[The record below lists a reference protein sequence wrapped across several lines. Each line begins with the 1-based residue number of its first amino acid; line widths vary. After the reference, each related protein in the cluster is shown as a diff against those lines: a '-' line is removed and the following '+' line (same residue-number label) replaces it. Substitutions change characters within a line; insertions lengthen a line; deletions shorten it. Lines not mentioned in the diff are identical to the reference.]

1 MLQFAIHC
9 VKLRPSQGVLAG
21 CSFGQ
26 SIGGRVRDNEDLLEK
41 GFQLA
46 YFILPSRSL
55 AIRILTGALN
65 KLKTQ
70 QGRENR
76 RTYWRDKYLKR
87 GITRIAREQCDTLQ
101 WLIFYESDQFEIEQ
115 EESRAATLK
124 DMVIR
129 YIKSLVRMTSAMS
142 SFHVNIGLH
151 RLLHNY
157 STLDAQRVYE
167 SVTDR
172 YLGADEYR
180 RAKSVLMGKLEKR
193 FGAMLKTF
201 RSQHGELRFEPFED
215 QDRWSDLV
223 DLCLTAFTPWST
235 GNACPVP
242 NNFNVSQETLPARLS
257 GKGASE
263 TDQNEIEI
271 NRCHAFIEPVCY
283 GRLIRALALDPP
295 DSKLEL
301 PRFFMQNT
309 SAGNNSD
316 QPPPPPGLSADER
329 KTIAGHLAAE
339 SERRQKASPK
349 SVKIVVD
356 GIERAELDLAR
367 TIGTQFDIE
376 EGAELIQIST
386 EQQGVPLLLAI
397 HRVAYSELKGILP
410 SELALEFKG
419 GAQLILHVASAE
431 AQEGPRRATVSVS
444 HHAHVPVAKVPWLR
458 STPKLALASVA
469 ILGLGLGWMLGIVTH
484 RRAVR
489 LDSSLPE
496 FVQNGLSRQQ
506 PTPTPVQIAT
516 EHQPLVTYMLISDDV
531 VVRGEGTSE
540 APTIVVPTQPALLQL
555 DLPVS
560 PADVHQSFHAALKPL
575 LRNAEILTENMLTA
589 SKTSSGAAVTF
600 FVPSVILK
608 ESTDYVVDLRY
619 RRANG
624 KLEQFSTYTF
634 HTVKP
639 N

>member
-1 MLQFAIHC
+1 LLFLN
-9 VKLRPSQGVLAG
+9 KGK
-21 CSFGQ
+21 
-26 SIGGRVRDNEDLLEK
+26 SIGGRVKDNEDLLEK

-55 AIRILTGALN
+55 ALRILAGALN

-87 GITRIAREQCDTLQ
+87 GITRITREQGDTLQ

-157 STLDAQRVYE
+157 STLEAQRVYE

-295 DSKLEL
+295 NSKLEL

-309 SAGNNSD
+309 SAGNKSD
-316 QPPPPPGLSADER
+316 QLPPPPGLSADER
-329 KTIAGHLAAE
+329 KTIAGHLSAE

-356 GIERAELDLAR
+356 GVERAELDLA
-367 TIGTQFDIE
+367 GTVDAQFDIE
-376 EGAELIQIST
+376 EGAELIEIST
-386 EQQGVPLLLAI
+386 EQEGASLLLAT
-397 HRVAYSELKGILP
+397 HRVDYSELKGIVP
-410 SELALEFKG
+410 SKLTLAFKG
-419 GAQLILHVASAE
+419 GAELSLQVSASGE

-444 HHAHVPVAKVPWLR
+444 HHAHAPVTEARWLR

-469 ILGLGLGWMLGIVTH
+469 TLGLGLGWMLGIITY

-489 LDSSLPE
+489 LQPSLPG
-496 FVQNGLSRQQ
+496 FVQNVPSSQL
-506 PTPTPVQIAT
+506 PTPTPVQIAK
-516 EHQPLVTYMLISDDV
+516 EHQPLVTYVLISDDV
-531 VVRGEGTSE
+531 AVRGEGTSE
-540 APTIVVPTQPALLQL
+540 VPAIVAPTQPTLLQL
-555 DLPVS
+555 ELPVS
-560 PADVHQSFHAALKPL
+560 AADAHRSFHAVLKPL
-575 LRNAEILTENMLTA
+575 LNNAEILTENLLTA
-589 SKTSSGAAVTF
+589 RRTSSGVVVIF
-600 FVPSVILK
+600 SVPSVFLK
-608 ESTDYVVDLRY
+608 ENTDYVVDLRY
-619 RRANG
+619 RGANG
-624 KLEQFSTYTF
+624 KLEELSTYTF
-634 HTVKP
+634 HAVKP